1 MTAWLTPED
10 GASRS
15 LPAGLS
21 TEDIARI
28 DTALEAHHAPSTLY
42 SYGSAWRGF
51 ERWCHERGFTP
62 LPAVPEVVCAYI
74 TRQAERGLTM
84 GMVTS
89 TLAAIAHRHISAG
102 EPTPTDV
109 ELVRRV
115 RRGLRRTLGIAP
127 RRRARPL
134 LVEDLRQILAAVDRT
149 TAAGKRDAA
158 LILLGFSSALR
169 RSELAAL
176 DVADLARKPG
186 GMLIT
191 VRRSKGDPDAVGQTV
206 AIAEGRWAD
215 SDPLAALDAWL
226 RVRPRAA
233 DRVFTRVHANGTV
246 SSIAIT
252 AASVARI
259 VKTRAHAVGFSADR
273 ITAHSL
279 RAGHATSAAMAGV
292 SLDRIAAQTRHRD
305 LGTLVNN
312 YIRPIETMTTT
323 SSRHLGL

>member
-51 ERWCHERGFTP
+51 ARWCHERGFTP
-62 LPAVPEVVCAYI
+62 LPTVPEVVCAYI

-176 DVADLARKPG
+176 DVADLAPKPG
-186 GMLIT
+186 GNADHRT
-191 VRRSKGDPDAVGQTV
+191 PVQRRPPRDRPDS
-206 AIAEGRWAD
+206 R
-215 SDPLAALDAWL
+215 
-226 RVRPRAA
+226 
-233 DRVFTRVHANGTV
+233 
-246 SSIAIT
+246 
-252 AASVARI
+252 
-259 VKTRAHAVGFSADR
+259 
-273 ITAHSL
+273 
-279 RAGHATSAAMAGV
+279 
-292 SLDRIAAQTRHRD
+292 RHRRP
-305 LGTLVNN
+305 LG
-312 YIRPIETMTTT
+312 RF
-323 SSRHLGL
+323 

>member
-62 LPAVPEVVCAYI
+62 LPAAPEVVCAYI
-74 TRQAERGLTM
+74 TSQAERGLTM
-84 GMVTS
+84 GMVTGS
-89 TLAAIAHRHISAG
+89 LAAISHRHASAG
-102 EPTPTDV
+102 LSNPTDG

-115 RRGLRRTLGIAP
+115 RRGLRRILGVAP
-127 RRRARPL
+127 RSRARPL
-134 LVEDLRQILAAVDRT
+134 LIDDIRHILAAVDRT

-158 LILLGFSSALR
+158 LILLGFASALR
-169 RSELAAL
+169 RSELAGL
-176 DVADLARKPG
+176 DVADLAAKP
-186 GMLIT
+186 
-191 VRRSKGDPDAVGQTV
+191 
-206 AIAEGRWAD
+206 
-215 SDPLAALDAWL
+215 
-226 RVRPRAA
+226 
-233 DRVFTRVHANGTV
+233 VFTRVHANGTV
-246 SSIAIT
+246 SSHSIT

-259 VKTRAHAVGFSADR
+259 VKTRAHTVGFSADR

-292 SLDRIAAQTRHRD
+292 SLDRIAAQTHHRD